1 MKKIIF
7 QRQFYVLF
15 TSIFLML
22 IFWTTVAPA
31 KAISVDVHVPE
42 KYTDVLAGERFYF
55 EMEIKYPE
63 NPSRKDLRLEYDIT
77 KNGEIIAQSK
87 FLKAVETQASF
98 MDYIVIPE
106 SAEKG
111 LYAIEVKITDYDGNV
126 NADTSASF
134 NVTAKGN
141 EITYYF
147 FILLGIIIIFGGFV
161 VIEIRRI
168 APKKQRS
175 QQN

>member
-1 MKKIIF
+1 MMKMTIYKIIF
-7 QRQFYVLF
+7 FSL
-15 TSIFLML
+15 SIFSLV
-22 IFWTTVAPA
+22 ISGFFWRSIPA
-31 KAISVDVHVPE
+31 KALSAGVHVPE
-42 KYTDVLAGERFYF
+42 KYTEVLAGERFYF

-87 FLKAVETQASF
+87 FIKAVETQASF

-111 LYAIEVKITDYDGNV
+111 LYSIEVKVTDYDGNV

-134 NVTAKGN
+134 NVTAKGS
-141 EITYYF
+141 EIKYYF
-147 FILLGIIIIFGGFV
+147 FILLGVIVIFGVFV
-161 VIEIRRI
+161 AIEIRRLV
-168 APKKQRS
+168 PGKRRE
-175 QQN
+175 